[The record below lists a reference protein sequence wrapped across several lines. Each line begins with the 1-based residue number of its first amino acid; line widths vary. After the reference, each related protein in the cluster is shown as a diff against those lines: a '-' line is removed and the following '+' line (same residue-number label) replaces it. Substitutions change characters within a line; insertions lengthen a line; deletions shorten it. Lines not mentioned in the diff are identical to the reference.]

1 MDNKQILIFRLFSI
15 YVFATV
21 LTCSLYSPKRHFFLL
36 EYRKTNFPG
45 LFCQNK
51 NIEKVPIFD
60 KNHGLTPFEKNL
72 PVWTFSTP
80 CFYSL
85 KRRFFFLE

>member
-1 MDNKQILIFRLFSI
+1 MDNRQILIFRLFSI
-15 YVFATV
+15 YVFIV
-21 LTCSLYSPKRHFFLL
+21 QKGIFFLL

-72 PVWTFSTP
+72 AVGTFSTP
-80 CFYSL
+80 FFYSL